1 MTALSIL
8 LQGAVTAV
16 DTVKVATHQAIT
28 VPVKTESLLDITM
41 KGGWVLI
48 PISFMLLVAV
58 YLIIAKSVHIAGAS
72 SKNLNLTDKICDLLV
87 DGKVDNAITIC
98 QSSNKPAGHVLAV
111 GLKTLGHPI
120 KDIQDA
126 MEGEARQ
133 QIDKLNGG
141 MQYLAVI
148 SSIAPMFGFLGT
160 IFGVIKIFYSIS
172 LTDNISIGIISEGL
186 YQKMIS
192 SASGLLVGI
201 IAYTGYHLLN
211 AAIDKITSDMERQGN
226 KLVSTLRAN

>member
-1 MTALSIL
+1 MSTLAIFLQAVEVATNEAVKTTVQDENL
-8 LQGAVTAV
+8 LQ
-16 DTVKVATHQAIT
+16 
-28 VPVKTESLLDITM
+28 ITM

-48 PISFMLLVAV
+48 PISIMLVLAT
-58 YLIIAKSVHIAGAS
+58 YLIIAKSFQIKAA
-72 SKNLNLTDKICDLLV
+72 KLTDDNFANKVTDLLA
-87 DGKVDNAITIC
+87 DGKIESALNIC
-98 QSSNKPAGHVLAV
+98 QATDKPASKVLAQ
-111 GLKTLGHPI
+111 GIKTLGHPI

-133 QIDKLNGG
+133 QMDKLNNN
-141 MQYLAVI
+141 MHLLSII

-192 SASGLLVGI
+192 SAAGLMVGI
-201 IAYTGYHLLN
+201 IAYAAYHLLN
-211 AAIDKITSDMERQGN
+211 ASIDKVTSDIERNGN
-226 KLVSTLRAN
+226 KLVSSLREN

>member
-1 MTALSIL
+1 MSLLSVL
-8 LQGAVTAV
+8 LQAPIQ
-16 DTVKVATHQAIT
+16 VATDQTMAAN
-28 VPVKTESLLDITM
+28 VAEESLLDITM

-48 PISFMLLVAV
+48 PIAFMSVIAI
-58 YLIIAKSVHIAGAS
+58 YLIIAKSIQIKLAS
-72 SKNLNLTDKICDLLV
+72 SKDINLSDKICDLLV

-98 QSSNKPAGHVLAV
+98 KSSNKPAGNVLAT

-133 QIDKLNGG
+133 QLDKLNGG
-141 MQYLAVI
+141 MQYLSVI
-148 SSIAPMFGFLGT
+148 SSVAPMFGFLGT

-172 LTDNISIGIISEGL
+172 LSDNISIGIISEGL

-192 SASGLLVGI
+192 SAAGLLVGI
-201 IAYTGYHLLN
+201 IAFTGYHLIN
-211 AAIDKITSDMERQGN
+211 AAIDKVTSDIERQGN
-226 KLVSTLRAN
+226 KLVSTLRDN

>member
-1 MTALSIL
+1 MTTLTIL
-8 LQGAVTAV
+8 QAGVQ
-16 DTVKVATHQAIT
+16 VATDAAQ
-28 VPVKTESLLDITM
+28 KTTMKNESLFSIVA
-41 KGGWVLI
+41 KGGWILI
-48 PISFMLLVAV
+48 PISLM
-58 YLIIAKSVHIAGAS
+58 LIIAIYIIIVKILQLKDAT
-72 SKNLNLTDKICDLLV
+72 NNEQNLTDKICDLLH
-87 DGKVDNAITIC
+87 DGKVESAVNIC
-98 QSSNKPAGHVLAV
+98 QASNKPAAKVLAT

-133 QIDKLNGG
+133 QIDGLNRN
-141 MQYLAVI
+141 MQYLGVI

-201 IAYTGYHLLN
+201 VAYTAFHLIN
-211 AAIDKITSDMERQGN
+211 SQIDKITSDIEKQGN
-226 KLVSTLRAN
+226 KLVSALREN